1 MSNVVWQRII
11 VEFQSVRNSNAIW
24 VIDRFNYMIV
34 SKRFQAAVVR
44 YSNVL
49 PSIECEY
56 IVDEVLTP
64 GIINH

>member
-1 MSNVVWQRII
+1 
-11 VEFQSVRNSNAIW
+11 
-24 VIDRFNYMIV
+24 MIV

-64 GIINH
+64 GIINHWCWHCSELASLLSTQKQRHVECCCDCLIA